1 MTSDQIIIVGGGPA
15 GLMAADRLSE
25 TFAVSLFE
33 KENTIGKKLL
43 LAGKGS
49 FNITNNL
56 PEAAFISRYSPPDF
70 MQKALH
76 AFNNNALQQWLS
88 DMGIPTFVGTSGRV
102 FPAKEI
108 KAGDVLDRIT
118 TKLVK
123 QGVRFYQGY
132 KCTGFDADHGVI
144 FDNRGQTVVRKGRF
158 IIFAL
163 GGASW
168 PVTGSDGK
176 WLPWFESMGIATK
189 PFEASNCGVNI
200 RWPKSIVVPHAGK
213 PLKNLSI
220 STSDTTVKGEA
231 IITDY
236 GLEGNAIYPLVPSI
250 RRLLNQ
256 ATPANINL
264 DLKPQNSLE
273 ELIDKTTGKI
283 IPTKSYGRF
292 FGLNTVQ
299 MAVIK
304 AFTSKEQFLSAPDFV
319 HRIKSLT
326 IPVDSLRPVAEA
338 ISTIG
343 GIPTDELNND
353 FSLKKYPWIFTI
365 GEMVDWDAPTGGFLL
380 QGCFAMGN
388 YAAQSIL
395 QQAAIHQ

>member
-15 GLMAADRLSE
+15 GLMAADRLSKAF
-25 TFAVSLFE
+25 TVSLFE

-43 LAGKGS
+43 VAGKGS

-56 PEAAFISRYSPPDF
+56 PEAAFIRKYTPAAF
-70 MQKALH
+70 MQEALH
-76 AFNNNALQQWLS
+76 SFNNNALRQWLA
-88 DMGIPTFVGTSGRV
+88 DMEIPTFVGTSGRV
-102 FPAKEI
+102 FPVKEI
-108 KAGDVLDRIT
+108 KAADVLDRIKT
-118 TKLVK
+118 RLVK
-123 QGVRFYQGY
+123 QGVRFYPGFR
-132 KCTGFDADHGVI
+132 CTGFDAHHGVI
-144 FDNRGQTVVRKGRF
+144 FDNQGQTVVHKGRY

-168 PVTGSDGK
+168 PATGSDGK

-236 GLEGNAIYPLVPSI
+236 GLEGNAIYPLVPSL
-250 RRLLNQ
+250 RLSLTRGIP
-256 ATPANINL
+256 ATIHL
-264 DLKPQNSLE
+264 DLKPANSLE
-273 ELIDKTTGKI
+273 ELIHKTAGKT
-283 IPTKSYGRF
+283 IPTKEYDKF
-292 FGLNTVQ
+292 FRLNTVQ

-304 AFTSKEQFLSAPDFV
+304 AFTSKEQFLSVADFMKQ
-319 HRIKSLT
+319 IKCLT
-326 IPVDSLRPVAEA
+326 LPVDALRPVAEA
-338 ISTIG
+338 ISTVG
-343 GIPTDELNND
+343 GVPRDALNSN
-353 FSLKKYPWIFTI
+353 FSLKKYPWIFTV

-388 YAAQSIL
+388 YAAQTIL
-395 QQAAIHQ
+395 QQAPIN